1 MMNNEIRVLIVED
14 NPDDAELIVLQLE
27 VSGYTVIWERVEN
40 RIEMSAALDRQSWDM
55 ILADYSLPQFNAL
68 DALSVMQEKKL
79 DLPFIIVSGSIGE
92 EIAVAAM
99 RAGAHDY
106 LLKNSL
112 SRLVPAAE
120 REWREAQ
127 VRQERRQALQDIQML
142 AFYDEL
148 TGLPNRTLFLQELQ
162 DCIDEC
168 KEESNFFG
176 LIFVDVDR
184 YRSVKYGFGHIK
196 GNQFLIK
203 VAQRL
208 AAWTQPS
215 DCASRSTKGD
225 RLARVGE
232 DAFGLL
238 LNNLLN
244 LHELSQKVEQIHQI
258 LRLPFQ
264 VDKSLIYSSVSI
276 GVVDSTMGYS
286 QAEEFLRAADTA
298 TYNAKKQVGNTV
310 FFNSKMQTEE
320 LERLRLETDLQQ
332 AIQQQHLHLNYQPII
347 CLNTNKLV
355 GFEALVRWQH
365 QERGWVSPVEFIPL
379 AEQTGLIIPLGEWVL
394 TEVCRQMNLW
404 EKELVNVWPLSIAVN
419 LSGVQLT
426 QPNLVNFIE
435 NLCHNNC
442 SNIIYFKLE
451 VTESVLMKNGE
462 VALETLA
469 KLRANGIQ
477 ICIDDFGTGYSSLA
491 YLHLLPI
498 DTVKIDRSF
507 VNQMTKDARNLDIV
521 ETIITLAHRLDLNV
535 IAEGVET
542 EAQRDILRNLHCEY
556 GQGYFFARPLH
567 PQTIINWIA
576 NWELKKELGKIEEK
590 AIEIGD

>member
-1 MMNNEIRVLIVED
+1 MKNNEIRVLLVED
-14 NPDDAELIVLQLE
+14 NPDDAELIILE
-27 VSGYTVIWERVEN
+27 LELSGYTVSWKRVETTL
-40 RIEMSAALDRQSWDM
+40 EMSLALEQQSWDM

-68 DALSVMQEKKL
+68 AALSLMQDKNL

-120 REWREAQ
+120 RELREAQ
-127 VRQERRQALQDIQML
+127 VRRERKQALQDIRLL

-148 TGLPNRTLFLQELQ
+148 TALPNRTLFLQDLQ
-162 DCIDEC
+162 DYIDEY
-168 KEESNFFG
+168 KQEPHLFG
-176 LIFVDVDR
+176 VVFLDIDR
-184 YRSVKYGFGHIK
+184 YKSVKYGFGHIK

-208 AAWTQPS
+208 EAWMQPN
-215 DCASRSTKGD
+215 DYTKPNITGD
-225 RLARVGE
+225 QLARVGE
-232 DAFGLL
+232 DAFAILFK
-238 LNNLLN
+238 NLAN
-244 LHELSQKVEQIHQI
+244 LDELSQKVTEVHQI

-264 VDKSLIYSSVSI
+264 VDKSIIYSSVSI
-276 GVVDSTMGYS
+276 GVVDSTMPYN

-310 FFNSKMQTEE
+310 FFNAQMQTEE
-320 LERLRLETDLQQ
+320 LERLQLEADLQQ
-332 AIQQQHLHLNYQPII
+332 AIQEQELHLNYQPII
-347 CLNTNKLV
+347 CLNTNKVV
-355 GFEALVRWQH
+355 GFEALVRWH
-365 QERGWVSPVEFIPL
+365 HAERGWVSPVNFIPL

-394 TEVCRQMNLW
+394 TEACRQINLW
-404 EKELVNVWPLSIAVN
+404 QKELANAWPLSIAVN

-426 QPNLVNFIE
+426 QPNLVAVIE
-435 NLCHNNC
+435 HLYQSFC
-442 SNIIYFKLE
+442 SNKIYFKLE

-462 VALETLA
+462 LAIKTLT
-469 KLRANGIQ
+469 KLRNNGIQ

-507 VNQMTKDARNLDIV
+507 VTQMTEDARNLEIV
-521 ETIITLAHRLDLNV
+521 ETIISLAHRLDLNV

-542 EAQRDILRNLHCEY
+542 EAQKEILRSLNCEH
-556 GQGYFFARPLH
+556 GQGYLFSRPL
-567 PQTIINWIA
+567 PPDKVINWIA
-576 NWELKKELGKIEEK
+576 NW
-590 AIEIGD
+590 

>member
-1 MMNNEIRVLIVED
+1 MNNELRVLIVED
-14 NPDDAELIVLQLE
+14 NPDDAELIVLELE

-40 RIEMSAALDRQSWDM
+40 MNQMSAALDRQTWDI

-68 DALSVMQEKKL
+68 AALSLMQAKNL

-120 REWREAQ
+120 RELREAR
-127 VRQERRQALQDIQML
+127 VRQERRQALRDVQML

-148 TGLPNRTLFLQELQ
+148 TGLPNRTLFLQDLQ
-162 DCIDEC
+162 DCINEC
-168 KEESNFFG
+168 KQQAILFG
-176 LIFVDVDR
+176 LVFLDIDR
-184 YRSVKYGFGHIK
+184 YKSVKYGFGHIK

-208 AAWTQPS
+208 TAWIQPS
-215 DCASRSTKGD
+215 D

-238 LNNLLN
+238 FKNLVHLD
-244 LHELSQKVEQIHQI
+244 ELSQKVAEIHKI

-276 GVVDSTMGYS
+276 GVVDSTMGYN

-298 TYNAKKQVGNTV
+298 TYNAKKQAGNTI
-310 FFNSKMQTEE
+310 FFNSQMQTEE
-320 LERLRLETDLQQ
+320 LERLRLEADLQQ
-332 AIQQQHLHLNYQPII
+332 AIQQQELHLNYQPII
-347 CLNTNKLV
+347 CLTTNQVV
-355 GFEALVRWQH
+355 GFEALVRWHH
-365 QERGWVSPVEFIPL
+365 QERGWVSPVNFIPL

-394 TEVCRQMNLW
+394 QEACRQIKLW
-404 EKELVNVWPLSIAVN
+404 EQELAKTGHLSIAVN

-426 QPNLVNFIE
+426 QPGLVNFIE
-435 NLCHNNC
+435 NLWKNC
-442 SNIIYFKLE
+442 GNKKIYIKLE

-462 VALETLA
+462 VAIETLA
-469 KLRANGIQ
+469 KLRSNGIQ

-507 VNQMTKDARNLDIV
+507 VNQMTEDPRNLDIV

-535 IAEGVET
+535 VAEGVET
-542 EAQRDILRNLHCEY
+542 QAQREILRSLHCEY
-556 GQGYFFARPLH
+556 GQGYFFSKPLP
-567 PQTIINWIA
+567 PQQIVTWISQ
-576 NWELKKELGKIEEK
+576 LSHI
-590 AIEIGD
+590 

>member
-1 MMNNEIRVLIVED
+1 MNNELRVLIVED
-14 NPDDAELIVLQLE
+14 NPDDAELIVLELE

-40 RIEMSAALDRQSWDM
+40 MNQMSAALDRQTWDI

-68 DALSVMQEKKL
+68 AALSLMQAKNL

-120 REWREAQ
+120 RELREAR
-127 VRQERRQALQDIQML
+127 VRQERRQALRDVQML

-148 TGLPNRTLFLQELQ
+148 TGLPNRTLFLQDLQ
-162 DCIDEC
+162 DCINEC
-168 KEESNFFG
+168 KQQAILFG
-176 LIFVDVDR
+176 LVFLDIDR
-184 YRSVKYGFGHIK
+184 YKSVKYGFGHIK

-208 AAWTQPS
+208 TAWIQPS
-215 DCASRSTKGD
+215 D

-238 LNNLLN
+238 FKNLVHLD
-244 LHELSQKVEQIHQI
+244 ELSQKVAEIHKI

-276 GVVDSTMGYS
+276 GVVDSTMGYN

-298 TYNAKKQVGNTV
+298 TYNAKKQAGNTI
-310 FFNSKMQTEE
+310 FFNSQMQTEE
-320 LERLRLETDLQQ
+320 LERLRLEADLQQ
-332 AIQQQHLHLNYQPII
+332 AIQQQELHLNYQPII
-347 CLNTNKLV
+347 CLTTNQVV
-355 GFEALVRWQH
+355 GFEALVRWHH
-365 QERGWVSPVEFIPL
+365 QERGWVSPVNFIPL

-394 TEVCRQMNLW
+394 QEACRQIKLW
-404 EKELVNVWPLSIAVN
+404 EQELAKTGHLSIAVN

-426 QPNLVNFIE
+426 QPGLVNFIE
-435 NLCHNNC
+435 NLWKNC
-442 SNIIYFKLE
+442 GNKKIYIKLE

-462 VALETLA
+462 VAIETLA
-469 KLRANGIQ
+469 KLRSNGIQ

-507 VNQMTKDARNLDIV
+507 VNQMTEDPRNLDIV

-535 IAEGVET
+535 VAEGVET
-542 EAQRDILRNLHCEY
+542 QAQRDILRSLHCEY
-556 GQGYFFARPLH
+556 GQGYFFSKPLP
-567 PQTIINWIA
+567 PQQIVTWISQ
-576 NWELKKELGKIEEK
+576 LSHI
-590 AIEIGD
+590 

>member
-1 MMNNEIRVLIVED
+1 MNNHIRVLIVED
-14 NPDDAELIVLQLE
+14 NPDDAELMLLE
-27 VSGYTVIWERVEN
+27 LELSGYSVIWERVEN
-40 RIEMSAALDRQSWDM
+40 IREMSAALDRQNWDM

-68 DALSVMQEKKL
+68 AALSFVQEKNL

-120 REWREAQ
+120 RELREAQ
-127 VRQERRQALQDIQML
+127 IRQERRQALQDIQTL

-148 TGLPNRTLFLQELQ
+148 TGLPNRTLFLQDLQ
-162 DCIDEC
+162 NYIDEY
-168 KEESNFFG
+168 KEQPSLFG
-176 LIFVDVDR
+176 VVFLDIDR

-196 GNQFLIK
+196 SNQFLIK

-208 AAWTQPS
+208 AAWMQPTDS
-215 DCASRSTKGD
+215 KVSRTNGGL
-225 RLARVGE
+225 LARVGE

-238 LNNLLN
+238 FKDLLN
-244 LHELSQKVEQIHQI
+244 LDELSQKVTQIHQI
-258 LRLPFQ
+258 LQLPFQ

-276 GVVDSTMGYS
+276 GVVDSTMAYN

-298 TYNAKKQVGNTV
+298 TYNAKKQLINTV
-310 FFNSKMQTEE
+310 VFNSQMQTEE
-320 LERLRLETDLQQ
+320 LERLRLEADLQQ
-332 AIQQQHLHLNYQPII
+332 AIKEQKLHLNYQPII
-347 CLNTNKLV
+347 CLNTNKV
-355 GFEALVRWQH
+355 IGFEALVRWYH
-365 QERGWVSPVEFIPL
+365 EERGWVSPEKFIPL

-394 TEVCRQMNLW
+394 TETCRQINLW
-404 EKELVNVWPLSIAVN
+404 EKALENSLPLSVAVN

-426 QPNLVNFIE
+426 QANLVSVVE
-435 NLCHNNC
+435 NLYHSFC
-442 SNIIYFKLE
+442 SNKIYFKLE

-462 VALETLA
+462 VASEALA

-491 YLHLLPI
+491 YLHILPI
-498 DTVKIDRSF
+498 DFVKIDRSF
-507 VNQMTKDARNLDIV
+507 VIQMTEDAKNLDIV
-521 ETIITLAHRLDLNV
+521 ETIITLAHRLDLKV

-542 EAQRDILRNLHCEY
+542 ERQKEILRSLGCEY
-556 GQGYFFARPLH
+556 GQGYFFSKPLS
-567 PQTIINWIA
+567 PNAIINWIA
-576 NWELKKELGKIEEK
+576 SWGEKEDVVTRSHNW
-590 AIEIGD
+590 D

>member
-1 MMNNEIRVLIVED
+1 MNNEIRVLIVED
-14 NPDDAELIVLQLE
+14 NPDDAELMVLELE
-27 VSGYTVIWERVEN
+27 VSGYTAIWERVEN
-40 RIEMSAALDRQSWDM
+40 MNQMSAALDGQTWDI

-68 DALSVMQEKKL
+68 AALSLMQAKNL

-120 REWREAQ
+120 RELREAQ
-127 VRQERRQALQDIQML
+127 VRQERRQALHDVQML

-148 TGLPNRTLFLQELQ
+148 TGLPNRTLFLQDLQ
-162 DCIDEC
+162 DCINEC
-168 KEESNFFG
+168 KQQPILFG
-176 LIFVDVDR
+176 VIFLDIDR
-184 YRSVKYGFGHIK
+184 YKSVKYGFGHIK

-208 AAWTQPS
+208 TAWIQPS
-215 DCASRSTKGD
+215 D

-238 LNNLLN
+238 FKNLVNLN
-244 LHELSQKVEQIHQI
+244 ELSQKVAQIHQI

-276 GVVDSTMGYS
+276 GVVDSTMGYN

-298 TYNAKKQVGNTV
+298 TYNAKKQAGNTV
-310 FFNSKMQTEE
+310 YFNSQMQTEE
-320 LERLRLETDLQQ
+320 LERLRLEADLQQ
-332 AIQQQHLHLNYQPII
+332 AIQQQELHLNYQPII
-347 CLNTNKLV
+347 CLSTNQIF
-355 GFEALVRWQH
+355 GFEALVRWHH
-365 QERGWVSPVEFIPL
+365 QERGWVSPGEFIPL

-394 TEVCRQMNLW
+394 QEACRQIKLW
-404 EKELVNVWPLSIAVN
+404 EKELANTEPLSIAVN

-426 QPNLVNFIE
+426 QPSLVNFIE
-435 NLCHNNC
+435 NLWKSCCNNKI
-442 SNIIYFKLE
+442 NIKLE
-451 VTESVLMKNGE
+451 VTESVLMKNAE
-462 VALETLA
+462 VAIETLA
-469 KLRANGIQ
+469 KLRAKDIQ

-507 VNQMTKDARNLDIV
+507 VNQMTEDPRNLDIV

-535 IAEGVET
+535 VAEGVET
-542 EAQRDILRNLHCEY
+542 QAQRDILRSLHCEY
-556 GQGYFFARPLH
+556 GQGYFFSKPLP
-567 PQTIINWIA
+567 PQQIVTWINQLSPI
-576 NWELKKELGKIEEK
+576 
-590 AIEIGD
+590 

>member
-1 MMNNEIRVLIVED
+1 MNNEIRVLIVED
-14 NPDDAELIVLQLE
+14 NPDDAELMVLELE
-27 VSGYTVIWERVEN
+27 VSGYTAIWERVEN
-40 RIEMSAALDRQSWDM
+40 MNQMSAALDGQTWDI

-68 DALSVMQEKKL
+68 AALSLMQAKNL

-120 REWREAQ
+120 RELREAQ
-127 VRQERRQALQDIQML
+127 VRQERRQALHDVQML

-148 TGLPNRTLFLQELQ
+148 TGLPNRTLFLQDLQ
-162 DCIDEC
+162 DCINEC
-168 KEESNFFG
+168 KQQPILFG
-176 LIFVDVDR
+176 VIFLDIDR
-184 YRSVKYGFGHIK
+184 YKSVKYGFGHIK

-208 AAWTQPS
+208 TAWIQPS
-215 DCASRSTKGD
+215 D

-238 LNNLLN
+238 FKNLVNLN
-244 LHELSQKVEQIHQI
+244 ELSQKVAQIHQI

-276 GVVDSTMGYS
+276 GVVDSTMGYN

-298 TYNAKKQVGNTV
+298 TYNAKKQAGNTV
-310 FFNSKMQTEE
+310 YFNSQMQTEE
-320 LERLRLETDLQQ
+320 LERLRLEADLQQ
-332 AIQQQHLHLNYQPII
+332 AIQQQELHLNYQPII
-347 CLNTNKLV
+347 CLSTNQIF
-355 GFEALVRWQH
+355 GFEALVRWHH
-365 QERGWVSPVEFIPL
+365 QERGWVSPGEFIPL

-394 TEVCRQMNLW
+394 QEACRQIKLW
-404 EKELVNVWPLSIAVN
+404 EKELANTEPLSIAVN

-426 QPNLVNFIE
+426 QPSLVNFIE
-435 NLCHNNC
+435 NLWKSCCNNKI
-442 SNIIYFKLE
+442 NIKLE
-451 VTESVLMKNGE
+451 VTESVLMKNAE
-462 VALETLA
+462 VAIETLA
-469 KLRANGIQ
+469 KLRAKDIQ

-507 VNQMTKDARNLDIV
+507 VNQMTEDPRNLDIV

-535 IAEGVET
+535 VAEGVET
-542 EAQRDILRNLHCEY
+542 QAQRDILRSLHCEY
-556 GQGYFFARPLH
+556 GQGYFFSKPLP
-567 PQTIINWIA
+567 PQQIVTWINQLSPL
-576 NWELKKELGKIEEK
+576 N
-590 AIEIGD
+590 

>member
-1 MMNNEIRVLIVED
+1 MNNELRVLIVED
-14 NPDDAELIVLQLE
+14 NPDDAELIVLELE

-40 RIEMSAALDRQSWDM
+40 MNQMSAALDGQTWDM

-68 DALSVMQEKKL
+68 AALSLMQAKNL
-79 DLPFIIVSGSIGE
+79 DLPFIIVSGTIGE

-120 REWREAQ
+120 RELREAK
-127 VRQERRQALQDIQML
+127 VRQERKQALQDIQML

-148 TGLPNRTLFLQELQ
+148 TGLPNRTLFLQDLQ
-162 DCIDEC
+162 DCINEY
-168 KEESNFFG
+168 KQQANPFG
-176 LIFVDVDR
+176 VIFLDIDR
-184 YRSVKYGFGHIK
+184 YKSVKYGFGHIK

-208 AAWTQPS
+208 TAWIQPS
-215 DCASRSTKGD
+215 D

-238 LNNLLN
+238 FKNLVN
-244 LHELSQKVEQIHQI
+244 LDELSQKVAEIHKI

-276 GVVDSTMGYS
+276 GVVDSRMGYN

-298 TYNAKKQVGNTV
+298 TYNAKKLAGNTV
-310 FFNSKMQTEE
+310 FFNSQMQTEE
-320 LERLRLETDLQQ
+320 LERLRLEADLQQ
-332 AIQQQHLHLNYQPII
+332 AIQQQELHLNYQPII
-347 CLNTNKLV
+347 CLTTNQVV
-355 GFEALVRWQH
+355 GFEALVRWHH
-365 QERGWVSPVEFIPL
+365 QERGWVSPGQFIPL

-394 TEVCRQMNLW
+394 QEACRQIKLW
-404 EKELVNVWPLSIAVN
+404 EKELANTGLLSIAVN

-426 QPNLVNFIE
+426 QPSLVNFIE
-435 NLCHNNC
+435 TLCNNHCFNKINL
-442 SNIIYFKLE
+442 KLE
-451 VTESVLMKNGE
+451 VTESVLMKNSE
-462 VALETLA
+462 VAIETLA
-469 KLRANGIQ
+469 KLRCNGIQ

-507 VNQMTKDARNLDIV
+507 VNQMTEDPRNLDIV

-542 EAQRDILRNLHCEY
+542 QAQRDILRSLHCEY
-556 GQGYFFARPLH
+556 GQGYFFSKPLP
-567 PQTIINWIA
+567 PQQIVTWISQ
-576 NWELKKELGKIEEK
+576 LSPI
-590 AIEIGD
+590 

>member
-1 MMNNEIRVLIVED
+1 MMNKHIRVLIVED
-14 NPDDAELIVLQLE
+14 NPDDAELMVLELE
-27 VSGYTVIWERVEN
+27 LSGYSVIWERVEN
-40 RIEMSAALDRQSWDM
+40 INEMSAALDRQTWDM
-55 ILADYSLPQFNAL
+55 ILADYSLPQF
-68 DALSVMQEKKL
+68 DALGALSLVQEKRL

-127 VRQERRQALQDIQML
+127 VRKERKQALQDIKML

-148 TGLPNRTLFLQELQ
+148 TQLPNRTLFLQDLQ
-162 DCIDEC
+162 DCIN
-168 KEESNFFG
+168 ESKQQPHLFG
-176 LIFVDVDR
+176 VVFVDIDR
-184 YRSVKYGFGHIK
+184 YKSVKYGFGHIK

-208 AAWTQPS
+208 EDWMQQH
-215 DCASRSTKGD
+215 DRMKHSTRGD
-225 RLARVGE
+225 RLARVSE
-232 DAFGLL
+232 DAFSLL
-238 LNNLLN
+238 FRNLSN
-244 LHELSQKVEQIHQI
+244 LDELSQKVTEVHEI

-276 GVVDSTMGYS
+276 GVVDSTMAYN

-298 TYNAKKQVGNTV
+298 TYNAKKQVGDTV
-310 FFNSKMQTEE
+310 FFNAQMQTEE
-320 LERLRLETDLQQ
+320 LERLRLEVDLQQ
-332 AIQQQHLHLNYQPII
+332 AIQKQQLELNYQPII
-347 CLNTNKLV
+347 GLNTNKVV
-355 GFEALVRWQH
+355 GFEALVRWYH
-365 QERGWVSPVEFIPL
+365 AERGWVPPTEFIPL

-394 TEVCRQMNLW
+394 TEAYRQMKLW
-404 EKELVNVWPLSIAVN
+404 EQELANFMPLSIAVN

-426 QPNLVNFIE
+426 QPNLVNFVEEIY
-435 NLCHNNC
+435 NTYC
-442 SNIIYFKLE
+442 SRIIYFKLE

-462 VALETLA
+462 LAIDTLT

-507 VNQMTKDARNLDIV
+507 VNQMTEDIRNLEIV

-542 EAQRDILRNLHCEY
+542 QTQREILRSLGCEY
-556 GQGYFFARPLH
+556 GQGYFFSRPL
-567 PQTIINWIA
+567 PP
-576 NWELKKELGKIEEK
+576 K
-590 AIEIGD
+590 AIVNWMENINQFERSNKGRGQ

>member
-1 MMNNEIRVLIVED
+1 MMNNHIQVLIVED
-14 NPDDAELIVLQLE
+14 NPDDAELMVLELE
-27 VSGYTVIWERVEN
+27 LRGYSVVWERVEN
-40 RIEMSAALDRQSWDM
+40 NNQMNAALDRQNWDM

-68 DALSVMQEKKL
+68 AALSLMQDKNL

-120 REWREAQ
+120 RELREAQ
-127 VRQERRQALQDIQML
+127 IRRERRQALQDIQML

-162 DCIDEC
+162 NYIDEC
-168 KEESNFFG
+168 QEQANFFG
-176 LIFVDVDR
+176 VVFLDIDR

-196 GNQFLIK
+196 SNQFLVK

-208 AAWTQPS
+208 ASWIQPIN
-215 DCASRSTKGD
+215 SRQSSNNGD

-238 LNNLLN
+238 LKNLLN
-244 LHELSQKVEQIHQI
+244 LEELSQKVEQIHQI
-258 LRLPFQ
+258 LQLPFQ

-276 GVVDSTMGYS
+276 GVVDSTMAYH

-298 TYNAKKQVGNTV
+298 TYNAKKQAGKTV
-310 FFNSKMQTEE
+310 FFNSQMQTEE
-320 LERLRLETDLQQ
+320 LERLRLEADLQR
-332 AIQQQHLHLNYQPII
+332 AIQEQQLHLNYQPII
-347 CLNTNKLV
+347 CLKTNKV
-355 GFEALVRWQH
+355 IGFEALVRWHH
-365 QERGWVSPVEFIPL
+365 QERGWVSPGEFIPL

-394 TEVCRQMNLW
+394 TETCRQINLW
-404 EKELVNVWPLSIAVN
+404 EKVLANALPLSIAVN

-426 QPNLVNFIE
+426 QTNLVSVVEQLYKTFCNKE
-435 NLCHNNC
+435 
-442 SNIIYFKLE
+442 IYFKLE

-462 VALETLA
+462 VASEALA

-491 YLHLLPI
+491 YLHILPI
-498 DTVKIDRSF
+498 DFVKIDRSF
-507 VNQMTKDARNLDIV
+507 VNQMTENTKNLDIV
-521 ETIITLAHRLDLNV
+521 ETIISLAHRLDLKV

-542 EAQRDILRNLHCEY
+542 QAQNEILRSLGCEY
-556 GQGYFFARPLH
+556 GQGYFFSKPLH
-567 PQTIINWIA
+567 PNAIIDWMSNWGETEDA
-576 NWELKKELGKIEEK
+576 VTR
-590 AIEIGD
+590 

>member
-27 VSGYTVIWERVEN
+27 LSGYTVIWERVEN
-40 RIEMSAALDRQSWDM
+40 RIEMSTALDRQSWDM

-127 VRQERRQALQDIQML
+127 VRKERKQALQDIQLL

-162 DCIDEC
+162 ICIDKC
-168 KEESNFFG
+168 KEEVSLFG
-176 LIFVDVDR
+176 VVFVDIDR

-208 AAWTQPS
+208 AGWMQPS
-215 DCASRSTKGD
+215 D

-238 LNNLLN
+238 LNNMLN
-244 LHELSQKVEQIHQI
+244 SNELSQKVEQIHQI

-276 GVVDSTMGYS
+276 GVVDSTMAYN

-310 FFNSKMQTEE
+310 FFNSQMQTEE
-320 LERLRLETDLQQ
+320 LERLRLEVDLQQ
-332 AIQQQHLHLNYQPII
+332 AIQQQHLHLNYQPIV
-347 CLNTNKLV
+347 CLNTNKLM

-365 QERGWVSPVEFIPL
+365 QERGWVSPGQFIPL

-394 TEVCRQMNLW
+394 TEVCRQMKLW
-404 EKELVNVWPLSIAVN
+404 EQELVNVWPLSVAVN

-426 QPNLVNFIE
+426 QPNLVSFIE

-442 SNIIYFKLE
+442 SNMIYFKLE

-462 VALETLA
+462 LAIETLR
-469 KLRANGIQ
+469 KLRNKGIQ

-507 VNQMTKDARNLDIV
+507 VNQMTVDARNLDIV
-521 ETIITLAHRLDLNV
+521 ETIIALAHRLDLNV
-535 IAEGVET
+535 VAEGVESQ
-542 EAQRDILRNLHCEY
+542 AQQDILRNLHCEY

-567 PQTIINWIA
+567 PQTIITWIA
-576 NWELKKELGKIEEK
+576 NWELRKELGNIEK
-590 AIEIGD
+590 KVDWHN

>member
-1 MMNNEIRVLIVED
+1 MNNELRVLIVED
-14 NPDDAELIVLQLE
+14 NPDDAELIVLELE

-40 RIEMSAALDRQSWDM
+40 MNEMSAALDRQTWDI

-68 DALSVMQEKKL
+68 AALSLMQAKNL

-120 REWREAQ
+120 RELREAR
-127 VRQERRQALQDIQML
+127 VRQERRQALRDVQML

-148 TGLPNRTLFLQELQ
+148 TGLPNRTLFLQDLQ
-162 DCIDEC
+162 DCINEC
-168 KEESNFFG
+168 KQQAILFG
-176 LIFVDVDR
+176 LVFLDIDR
-184 YRSVKYGFGHIK
+184 YKSVKYGFGHIK

-208 AAWTQPS
+208 TAWIQPS
-215 DCASRSTKGD
+215 D

-238 LNNLLN
+238 FKNLVNLN
-244 LHELSQKVEQIHQI
+244 ELSQKVAQIHQI

-276 GVVDSTMGYS
+276 GVVDSTMGYN

-298 TYNAKKQVGNTV
+298 TYNAKKQAGNTI

-320 LERLRLETDLQQ
+320 LERLRLEADLQQ
-332 AIQQQHLHLNYQPII
+332 AIQQQELHLNYQPII
-347 CLNTNKLV
+347 CLTTNQVV
-355 GFEALVRWQH
+355 GFEALVRWH
-365 QERGWVSPVEFIPL
+365 HEERGWVSPVNFIPL

-394 TEVCRQMNLW
+394 QEACRQIKVW
-404 EKELVNVWPLSIAVN
+404 EKELANTGHLSIAVN

-426 QPNLVNFIE
+426 QPGLVNFIE
-435 NLCHNNC
+435 NLWKNCWNNK
-442 SNIIYFKLE
+442 IYIKLE

-462 VALETLA
+462 VAIETLA
-469 KLRANGIQ
+469 KLRSNGIQ

-507 VNQMTKDARNLDIV
+507 VNQMTEDPRNLDIV
-521 ETIITLAHRLDLNV
+521 ETIISLAHRLDLNV

-542 EAQRDILRNLHCEY
+542 QAQREILRSLHCEY
-556 GQGYFFARPLH
+556 GQGYFFSKPLP
-567 PQTIINWIA
+567 PQEIVTWISQ
-576 NWELKKELGKIEEK
+576 LSRL
-590 AIEIGD
+590 

>member
-1 MMNNEIRVLIVED
+1 MSNEIRVLIVED
-14 NPDDAELIVLQLE
+14 NADDAELMILELEMSNYIVF
-27 VSGYTVIWERVEN
+27 WERVEN
-40 RIEMSAALDRQSWDM
+40 TNQMSAALDRQTWDM

-68 DALSVMQEKKL
+68 AALSLMQQKNL

-120 REWREAQ
+120 RELREAQ
-127 VRQERRQALQDIQML
+127 VRRERRQALQDIQML

-148 TGLPNRTLFLQELQ
+148 TGLPNRTLFLQDLQ
-162 DCIDEC
+162 ECIDEC
-168 KEESNFFG
+168 KQQPNLFG
-176 LIFVDVDR
+176 VIYLDIDR
-184 YRSVKYGFGHIK
+184 YKSVKYGFGHLK
-196 GNQFLIK
+196 SNQFIVK

-208 AAWTQPS
+208 AAWIQPS
-215 DCASRSTKGD
+215 D

-238 LNNLLN
+238 LKNLYN
-244 LHELSQKVEQIHQI
+244 LDELSQKVAQVHQI

-276 GVVDSTMGYS
+276 GVVDSTMAYH
-286 QAEEFLRAADTA
+286 QAEEFFRAADTA
-298 TYNAKKQVGNTV
+298 TYNAKKQVGNTLI
-310 FFNSKMQTEE
+310 FNSQMQTEE
-320 LERLRLETDLQQ
+320 LERLRLEADLQQ
-332 AIQQQHLHLNYQPII
+332 AIQQQELHLNYQPII
-347 CLNTNKLV
+347 CLTNNKLV
-355 GFEALVRWQH
+355 GFEALVRWH
-365 QERGWVSPVEFIPL
+365 HLERGWVSPGEFIPL

-394 TEVCRQMNLW
+394 TEACRQMNLW
-404 EKELVNVWPLSIAVN
+404 EKELANALPLSITVN

-426 QPNLVNFIE
+426 QSNLVSIVEQLYQSF
-435 NLCHNNC
+435 C
-442 SNIIYFKLE
+442 SNKIYFKLE
-451 VTESVLMKNGE
+451 VTESILMKNGE
-462 VALETLA
+462 LAIETLA

-491 YLHLLPI
+491 YLHILPI

-507 VNQMTKDARNLDIV
+507 VNQMTEDSRNLDIM
-521 ETIITLAHRLDLNV
+521 ETIITLAHRLDLDV

-542 EAQRDILRNLHCEY
+542 QAQRDILRSLHCEY
-556 GQGYFFARPLH
+556 GQGYFFSKPL
-567 PQTIINWIA
+567 PPKEIVNWIRQ
-576 NWELKKELGKIEEK
+576 LSHI
-590 AIEIGD
+590 